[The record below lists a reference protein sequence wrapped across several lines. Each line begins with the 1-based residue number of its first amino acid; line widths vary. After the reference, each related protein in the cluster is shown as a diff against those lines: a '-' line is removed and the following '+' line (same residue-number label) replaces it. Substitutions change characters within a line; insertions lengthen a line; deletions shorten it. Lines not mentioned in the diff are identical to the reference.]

1 MSWLDRQ
8 SFLGED
14 SERQLRDLTI
24 AIVGLGGG
32 GSHVAQQAA
41 HVGIGGFVLI
51 DDDRIDDTNLNRL
64 VGATAGDVA
73 RGELK
78 VDIAERLILGVNPA
92 ARVVKCAS
100 LWQDSFDAVRGCDV
114 VFGCVDNVRGKDEL
128 EAFCRRL
135 MIPYIDQGM
144 DVHPLGNGFIVAG
157 QVVLSVPGAP
167 CLRCLGVVTDE
178 ALDEEGRKY
187 GAAGGKPQVVWPNGV
202 LASVAIGLMMQ
213 TVIPWHGGSE
223 VGACLEYDGNTNTV
237 QPSDRMRRLRCR
249 PCPHRPVDCV
259 GDPSFDIRRFLA
271 RVAQQDVAPTAS
283 TVMQKQPAAVPRFVW
298 MWRMVRQW
306 LCCRQ

>member
-32 GSHVAQQAA
+32 GSHVAQQSA

-64 VGATAGDVA
+64 VGATAADVE
-73 RGELK
+73 RGERK
-78 VDIAERLILGVNPA
+78 VDIAERLIRGINPG
-92 ARVVKCAS
+92 ARIIKAAS
-100 LWQDSFDAVRGCDV
+100 LWQDAVDAVRSCDI
-114 VFGCVDNVRGKDEL
+114 VFGCVDNVRGKDQL
-128 EAFCRRL
+128 EALCRRL

-144 DVHPLGNGFIVAG
+144 DVHSIGDGFMVAG
-157 QVVLSVPGAP
+157 QVVLSMPGGP

-178 ALDEEGRKY
+178 ALDEEGRNY

-202 LASVAIGLMMQ
+202 LSSVAIGLMMQ
-213 TVIPWHGGSE
+213 LVTRWHDQSE
-223 VGACLEYDGNTNTV
+223 VGKCLEYDGNANTI
-237 QPSDRMRRLRCR
+237 QPSDRMRLLRGR
-249 PCPHRPVDCV
+249 PCPHRPIDDV
-259 GDPSFDIRRFLA
+259 GDPSFDIRRLLA
-271 RVAQQDVAPTAS
+271 RATQQAPAPAAGAIQAKPLTAQWWVQL
-283 TVMQKQPAAVPRFVW
+283 MRKLRQPA
-298 MWRMVRQW
+298 
-306 LCCRQ
+306 

>member
-8 SFLGED
+8 IFLGAR
-14 SERQLRDLTI
+14 SEHQLRDLTI

-41 HVGIGGFVLI
+41 HVGVGGFVLI

-64 VGATAGDVA
+64 VSATAADVE
-73 RGELK
+73 RGERK
-78 VDIAERLILGVNPA
+78 VDIAERLIQAVNPA
-92 ARVVKCAS
+92 ARVLKSAT
-100 LWQDSFDAVRGCDV
+100 LWQDAVDAVRGCDV
-114 VFGCVDNVRGKDEL
+114 VFGCVDNVRGKDQL
-128 EAFCRRL
+128 EALCHRL

-144 DVHPLGNGFIVAG
+144 DVHQLGDGFMVAG

-178 ALDEEGRKY
+178 ALDEEGRNY

-202 LASVAIGLMMQ
+202 LSSVAIGLMMQ
-213 TVIPWHGGSE
+213 LVTPWFDGSD
-223 VGACLEYDGNTNTV
+223 VGACLEYDGNANTV
-237 QPSDRMRRLRCR
+237 QPSDRMQRLRERACQ
-249 PCPHRPVDCV
+249 HRPIGDV

-271 RVAQQDVAPTAS
+271 RSEPQDSA
-283 TVMQKQPAAVPRFVW
+283 PAATAQIQAQPPAARW
-298 MWRMVRQW
+298 WVR
-306 LCCRQ
+306 LIRKLRHPA

>member
-32 GSHVAQQAA
+32 GSHVAQQSA

-64 VGATAGDVA
+64 VGATAADVE
-73 RGELK
+73 RGERK
-78 VDIAERLILGVNPA
+78 VDIAERLIRGINPG
-92 ARVVKCAS
+92 ARIIKAAS
-100 LWQDSFDAVRGCDV
+100 LWQDAVDAVRSCDI
-114 VFGCVDNVRGKDEL
+114 VFGCVDNVRGKDQL
-128 EAFCRRL
+128 EALCRRL
-135 MIPYIDQGM
+135 MVPYIDQGM
-144 DVHPLGNGFIVAG
+144 DVHSIGDGFMVAG
-157 QVVLSVPGAP
+157 QVVLSMPGAP

-178 ALDEEGRKY
+178 ALDEEGRNY

-202 LASVAIGLMMQ
+202 LSSVAIGLMMQ
-213 TVIPWHGGSE
+213 LVTRWHDQSE
-223 VGACLEYDGNTNTV
+223 VGKCLEYDGNANTV
-237 QPSDRMRRLRCR
+237 QPSDRMRLLRGR
-249 PCPHRPVDCV
+249 PCPHRPVDDV

-271 RVAQQDVAPTAS
+271 NATQQAPA
-283 TVMQKQPAAVPRFVW
+283 PATGATQANPLAARW
-298 MWRMVRQW
+298 WVR
-306 LCCRQ
+306 LIRKMRQLV

>member
-14 SERQLRDLTI
+14 SERLLRELTI

-64 VGATAGDVA
+64 VGATAADVE
-73 RGELK
+73 RGKRK
-78 VDIAERLILGVNPA
+78 VDIAERLIRGVNPTA
-92 ARVVKCAS
+92 QIVKFAS
-100 LWQDSFDAVRGCDV
+100 LWQDAVDAVRSCDV
-114 VFGCVDNVRGKDEL
+114 VFGCVDNVRGKDQL
-128 EAFCRRL
+128 EALCRRL

-144 DVHPLGNGFIVAG
+144 DVHSLGDGFMVAG
-157 QVVLSVPGAP
+157 QVVLSMPGAP

-178 ALDEEGRKY
+178 ALNEEGRNY

-202 LASVAIGLMMQ
+202 LSSVAIGLMMQ
-213 TVIPWHGGSE
+213 LVTPWHDQSE
-223 VGACLEYDGNTNTV
+223 VGACLEYDGNANTI
-237 QPSDRMRRLRCR
+237 QSSDRMRLLRGR
-249 PCPHRPVDCV
+249 PCPHRPVDDV

-271 RVAQQDVAPTAS
+271 RAAQQAS
-283 TVMQKQPAAVPRFVW
+283 APAATTESKAQPSAARW
-298 MWRMVRQW
+298 WVR
-306 LCCRQ
+306 LIRKLRHPA